1 MPGSRRLSDVDEG
14 GAAGAPG
21 VEGALDDLL
30 PMDEVFEGGHEA
42 GEPSDGRVVTCVH
55 VGHKQAEGPAAS
67 VPGHVT
73 WQAASTHKWRAL

>member
-30 PMDEVFEGGHEA
+30 PMDDTLEGSHQA
-42 GEPSDGRVVTCVH
+42 G
-55 VGHKQAEGPAAS
+55 
-67 VPGHVT
+67 
-73 WQAASTHKWRAL
+73 ALNTG